1 MIHSIVTG
9 TYSVI
14 LLVTQPQVQLKP
26 ILFVDYTSVKLYLDF
41 GRHASQGPRIPGGRQ
56 NTASARKGPL
66 WLCVPFVLFIF
77 CLSVSLICGQH
88 VAFTSVNERLT
99 RKVSE
104 RKWGAGARLAAGRLW
119 PAPVSPLPGSWPLVC
134 KTRGQL
140 GQPLLPPSEFWSYLG
155 RFESWLNG
163 THVASAQL
171 DIPTQSL

>member
-1 MIHSIVTG
+1 MMRLKEKSVSMSLYHLFQRCREKVRKKRIKAVFGLWKACFSGPSNPRRKTG
-9 TYSVI
+9 
-14 LLVTQPQVQLKP
+14 P
-26 ILFVDYTSVKLYLDF
+26 
-41 GRHASQGPRIPGGRQ
+41 
-56 NTASARKGPL
+56 SARKGPL
-66 WLCVPFVLFIF
+66 WLCVPFVPFIF
-77 CLSVSLICGQH
+77 CLSMSLICGQH